1 MTYYEVENEEVVK
14 YEVILNREELEK
26 IKQKIHINSFD
37 NVDKS

>member
-26 IKQKIHINSFD
+26 IKQKI
-37 NVDKS
+37 KKR